1 MNYRTTT
8 STEEKVMNYLN
19 ELRTSG
25 ETNMFGALPY
35 IMKQFP
41 HLSNEGASRIFSLW
55 RINFNENSNYKFV
68 QLN

>member
-41 HLSNEGASRIFSLW
+41 DLSKEGASRILSLW

-68 QLN
+68 ELN